1 MARTA
6 SKLLEE
12 QLLLARRILSP
23 QQAPGHILVKDI
35 MRLASVTLEI
45 HQKLSSGTPFPSVWL
60 SAGCAPADTVEERDN
75 RS

>member
-35 MRLASVTLEI
+35 MRLATVTLEI
-45 HQKLSSGTPFPSVWL
+45 HQRLSSGTPFPSAWL
-60 SAGCAPADTVEERDN
+60 SSPSPLSDSVEA
-75 RS
+75 SSTGS

>member
-23 QQAPGHILVKDI
+23 QQAPGQILVKDI

-45 HQKLSSGTPFPSVWL
+45 HQKLSSGMPFPSVWL